1 MQAAQDRCVM
11 GRACGTCGREKTPLR
26 TCRHKLED
34 NIKIYLAEIGLEG
47 VNWINLAQ
55 NRYKCAV
62 VEMVTNLW
70 VL

>member
-1 MQAAQDRCVM
+1 MQAAQDSCIM

-34 NIKIYLAEIGLEG
+34 NIKTCFAEIGLES
-47 VNWINLAQ
+47 VNWINLVQ
-55 NRYKCAV
+55 DRYKWAV
-62 VEMVTNLW
+62 VGMVTELW